1 MRLDLRT
8 IINEAGAVSF
18 DYELDLSDMDF
29 VSISEFLTPLR
40 VSGSV
45 VNSAGVLTLRGEVR
59 ARLLMICDRCGSE
72 FERETVF
79 PLNCLLA
86 AELQDDENPD
96 IFLLDGDF
104 ADLDEIASDAFVLGL
119 ESKVLCRED
128 CLGACRRCGKSLND
142 GPCGCKPETD
152 SRLAVLGQLLSE

>member
-8 IINEAGAVSF
+8 IINEAGVVSF
-18 DYELDLSDMDF
+18 DYELDISNMDF
-29 VSISEFLTPLR
+29 VSVSEFLTPLR

-45 VNSAGVLTLRGEVR
+45 VNSAGVLTLTGEIR
-59 ARLLMICDRCGSE
+59 TRLLMTCDRCGLE
-72 FERETVF
+72 FQRDMVL
-79 PLNCLLA
+79 PLRCMLA

-104 ADLDEIASDAFVLGL
+104 ADLDEIACDAFILGL

-128 CLGACRRCGKSLND
+128 CQGVCRKCGKSLND
-142 GPCGCKPETD
+142 GPCDCKPEPD